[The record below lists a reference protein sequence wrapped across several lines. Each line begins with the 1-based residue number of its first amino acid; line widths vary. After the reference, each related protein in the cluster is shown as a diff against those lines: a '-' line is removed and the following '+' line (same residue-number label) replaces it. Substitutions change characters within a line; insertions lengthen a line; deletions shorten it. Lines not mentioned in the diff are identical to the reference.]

1 MVKRVT
7 SDGAYGLLG
16 LPRLNHITMMQQQ
29 RRQWLNEKQTI
40 IPDPYFVMYKHL
52 VNLNEGKPAY
62 LDTYAGAKVF
72 FHSFKISY

>member
-1 MVKRVT
+1 
-7 SDGAYGLLG
+7 
-16 LPRLNHITMMQQQ
+16 MMQQQ

-40 IPDPYFVMYKHL
+40 IPDPYFFMYKHL

-62 LDTYAGAKVF
+62 LDTYAGAEVF

>member
-1 MVKRVT
+1 M
-7 SDGAYGLLG
+7 
-16 LPRLNHITMMQQQ
+16 IQQQ

-62 LDTYAGAKVF
+62 LDTYDGAEVF